1 VKGINKKLGN
11 TTMAKT
17 QPQLHLPTPNTK
29 GGLTYTQNILASSIA
44 QDILTMPTMYMVKIT
59 LQTKSMSLK

>member
-44 QDILTMPTMYMVKIT
+44 
-59 LQTKSMSLK
+59 